1 MKVRRLFFREMGT
14 YSDLYTCPY
23 TTEGDGNVVRDLDE
37 LTMGGRQIS
46 PGLISGISSRIL
58 RPTANIDRE
67 RDRIFIPNGWNTR
80 RFMFIMEVEIA
91 RSASSVSVEIITG
104 YTDHNEVITRSQNIS
119 EDTVLR
125 FNGMYTVR
133 TMQVYGARGVQEST
147 SIVDPIQLVPR
158 RRKPTFG
165 FDNGGRSG
173 DTVRMCPEDLFTI
186 KTQVPE
192 FEELANVDG
201 YHDTRGTIMR
211 ALSPCRREN
220 NLSSHYLTR
229 ALVAARD
236 SQDDGF
242 LGDDDGENSRFVRAR
257 GLVREPLLSN
267 RQTMAKLAD
276 ETSILDS
283 GYITYGELLSM
294 DPNVDNIVQI
304 NFNDDRA
311 SYIDHRNE
319 SESWHDRTTERMC
332 ATIIAHAIPNLLM
345 ESMYS
350 HAQIVSTNLTYS
362 GRFQST
368 ALKLHPYMQGVDL
381 DENYNMLFSKID
393 NELMPGL
400 LLNDQMVIDVTI
412 ECAIYADTI
421 IDISVDGG
429 PREHFVFPSFCD
441 SLAAL
446 TVSDSRDDLHLL
458 ANDIIGIGDQL
469 GFLDE
474 SDRGRGR
481 SETRIVE
488 ETGYKSVRSTRR
500 FNNSS
505 Y

>member
-14 YSDLYTCPY
+14 YSDLFISPY
-23 TTEGDGNVVRDLDE
+23 VTEGDGSVVRDLDE
-37 LTMGGRQIS
+37 LTMGGRQIAPS
-46 PGLISGISSRIL
+46 LISGISSRIL
-58 RPTANIDRE
+58 RPSSKIDRD
-67 RDRIFIPNGWNTR
+67 RDRIIIPNGWNTR

-104 YTDHNEVITRSQNIS
+104 YTEHTDVITRSKNID

-133 TMQVYGARGVQEST
+133 TMQVYGSRGAQEST
-147 SIVDPIQLVPR
+147 TICDPIQLVNR
-158 RRKPTFG
+158 RRKPSFG
-165 FDNGGRSG
+165 LNRDGNGD

-192 FEELANVDG
+192 FEELANADG
-201 YHDTRGTIMR
+201 YTDTRGTIMR
-211 ALSPCRREN
+211 ALSASRREN

-229 ALVAARD
+229 ALTAARD

-242 LGDDDGENSRFVRAR
+242 IGDDDGENSRFVRAR
-257 GLVREPLLSN
+257 GLVREPLLNN
-267 RQTMAKLAD
+267 RPSMAKLAD
-276 ETSILDS
+276 ETAILDS
-283 GYITYGELLSM
+283 GYVTYGELLSM
-294 DPNVDNIVQI
+294 DPGIDRIVQV
-304 NFNDDRA
+304 NFNDDRT

-319 SESWHDRTTERMC
+319 SEEWSDRTTERMC

-345 ESMYS
+345 ETMYA
-350 HAQIVSTNLTYS
+350 HTKLISTNLTPS
-362 GRFQST
+362 GRFET
-368 ALKLHPYMQGVDL
+368 VATKLHPYMEGADL
-381 DENYNMLFSKID
+381 DENYNRLISKID

-400 LLNDQMVIDVTI
+400 LLNDQMVVDVTI
-412 ECAIYADTI
+412 ECAIYGDTI
-421 IDISVDGG
+421 IDISIDGG
-429 PREHFVFPSFCD
+429 RAEHFVFPSFCD

-474 SDRGRGR
+474 STSRK
-481 SETRIVE
+481 ETRIIE
-488 ETGYKSVRSTRR
+488 ETGYRSVRSTRR
-500 FNNSS
+500 FTDTSF
-505 Y
+505 